1 MNYAQDESLRIVQ
14 WLLPQLSADE
24 ILALELAYKDVSRK
38 ADIAILSPTRMT
50 AIEVKGPRDN
60 LRKLSAQVDDYLHGF
75 QEVYVAAATRFIPQ
89 LSKEMPKQVGII
101 ELSVDGVKQRR
112 KAARRASLNKEGAI
126 HWLQARDLQKLL
138 GPSSRGKSI
147 EELRQEAVAGI
158 TANRLST
165 AAMQSIF
172 DRAKGKYELFWSEL
186 GQRMTLDDLETLQ
199 LPTKIR

>member
-14 WLLPQLSADE
+14 WLLPQLSAGE

-60 LRKLSAQVDDYLHGF
+60 LRKLSAQVGDYLHGF

-89 LSKEMPKQVGII
+89 LSKEMPKRVGII
-101 ELSVDGVKQRR
+101 ELSDDGVKQRR
-112 KAARRASLNKEGAI
+112 RAARRASLNKEGAI
-126 HWLQARDLQKLL
+126 HWLQVRDLQKLL

-147 EELRQEAVAGI
+147 EELRREAVTGM